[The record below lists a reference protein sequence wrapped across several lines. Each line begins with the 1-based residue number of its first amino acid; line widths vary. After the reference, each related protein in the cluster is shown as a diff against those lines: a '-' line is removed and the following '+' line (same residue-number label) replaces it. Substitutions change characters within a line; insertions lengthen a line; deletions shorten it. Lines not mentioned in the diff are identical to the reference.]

1 MARFALIGV
10 EEFRIAGVSIA
21 AAGSFIG
28 SMTVCEASHR
38 KIAANFW
45 VRQQPFGYVVASQG
59 RNQTV
64 PPQVRGSP
72 RQRQSKQVSP
82 ELPFRAGCL
91 TMRK

>member
-1 MARFALIGV
+1 MGPGV
-10 EEFRIAGVSIA
+10 CFT
-21 AAGSFIG
+21 G
-28 SMTVCEASHR
+28 SMTVCEAAHR
-38 KIAANFW
+38 KMDANFW

-64 PPQVRGSP
+64 APQARGSP
-72 RQRQSKQVSP
+72 RREQSKDVSP